1 MPQDQRFSNFL
12 ARAPLSTIYPRYHP
26 PPESLNILLYSKLP
40 LYRSRRDPLNY
51 FDITGLRYKEFD
63 ISEINFQ
70 TDLGFRYK
78 HINQCG
84 NTKLI

>member
-1 MPQDQRFSNFL
+1 MEDNL
-12 ARAPLSTIYPRYHP
+12 GVIK
-26 PPESLNILLYSKLP
+26 YSKLP

-51 FDITGLRYKEFD
+51 FDITGLRYKGFD

-70 TDLGFRYK
+70 ADLGFRYK
-78 HINQCG
+78 HINQRG

>member
-1 MPQDQRFSNFL
+1 MRRNMSRNLGLYKYLWPGSVYKIKTR
-12 ARAPLSTIYPRYHP
+12 
-26 PPESLNILLYSKLP
+26 LLYSKLP
-40 LYRSRRDPLNY
+40 LYRSPRDPLNY

-78 HINQCG
+78 HINQRG

>member
-1 MPQDQRFSNFL
+1 MTEPRSIW
-12 ARAPLSTIYPRYHP
+12 PGPVKIITIDNLRLVY
-26 PPESLNILLYSKLP
+26 IYSKLP

-70 TDLGFRYK
+70 TDSGFRYK
-78 HINQCG
+78 HINLRG

>member
-1 MPQDQRFSNFL
+1 M
-12 ARAPLSTIYPRYHP
+12 
-26 PPESLNILLYSKLP
+26 YSKLP

-70 TDLGFRYK
+70 TDSGFRYK
-78 HINQCG
+78 HINQRG